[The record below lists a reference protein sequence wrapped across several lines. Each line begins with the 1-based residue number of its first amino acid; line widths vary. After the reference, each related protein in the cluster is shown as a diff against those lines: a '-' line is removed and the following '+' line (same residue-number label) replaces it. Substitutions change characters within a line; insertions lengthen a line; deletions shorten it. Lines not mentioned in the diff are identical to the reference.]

1 MNDFFFANNAHLIV
15 QLDEPIAVHQIRM
28 KHFDDFV
35 KQAESIKEFLKHK
48 KITDE
53 LIVEI
58 IANFYDNCFEI
69 LLLLIEK
76 NRNFILNIV
85 SDIVKFFMLIKAAIN
100 VNFAYFD
107 DYEKTQM
114 PKPRVAEKSDVTWFD
129 SFQVLINAGHS
140 HDSIMN
146 MGYGMFMAYIDAV
159 KKQHKHQIYSNAS
172 YMRIAFHADK
182 DQFEQFSEEITNE

>member
-35 KQAESIKEFLKHK
+35 QQAESIKEFLKHK
-48 KITDE
+48 KITDDLVAE
-53 LIVEI
+53 VTGQYFNNCLGMIRLVI
-58 IANFYDNCFEI
+58 DKNDQYIADLVHNPVHV
-69 LLLLIEK
+69 
-76 NRNFILNIV
+76 FILT
-85 SDIVKFFMLIKAAIN
+85 KAVIQA
-100 VNFAYFD
+100 NFAYFD
-107 DYEKTQM
+107 NYEKTQRA
-114 PKPRVAEKSDVTWFD
+114 KPRVAEKSDVTWFD

-159 KKQHKHQIYSNAS
+159 KKQQKYQIYGNAS

-182 DQFEQFSEEITNE
+182 DQFEKFSEDVTNG